1 MTTCNSIRGWR
12 NFESRMN
19 TLPCSP
25 KPNNAATGFWQRETN
40 PSTEQPVLRKHWAP
54 IKTWRRNS
62 VIRRL
67 CADRSDLGSVTLSR
81 DAWGQLIGYAIT
93 ALMDRKYTPRRSDER
108 ERRRSSIAQIVS
120 IMTFRKNRRSHGM
133 YGPPLRRKRNL
144 RVSQVGLRKCI
155 RPLLEWITPGQD
167 GMRCA
172 LFPTTISVLK
182 DFFRVR
188 VLRAPGSTVVPSP
201 HSPADLAGNHDL
213 RSRRQPVA
221 GESGC
226 SCIGQD
232 VRPILFILSEHGPG
246 YAGELIR

>member
-1 MTTCNSIRGWR
+1 MANRKERPG
-12 NFESRMN
+12 NHEDLEAL
-19 TLPCSP
+19 TLTR
-25 KPNNAATGFWQRETN
+25 A
-40 PSTEQPVLRKHWAP
+40 QP
-54 IKTWRRNS
+54 
-62 VIRRL
+62 
-67 CADRSDLGSVTLSR
+67 ADS
-81 DAWGQLIGYAIT
+81 
-93 ALMDRKYTPRRSDER
+93 E
-108 ERRRSSIAQIVS
+108 
-120 IMTFRKNRRSHGM
+120 M
-133 YGPPLRRKRNL
+133 YGPPLRRKRNV
-144 RVSQVGLRKCI
+144 RTSQIGLRKCI